1 MMANETIVTVQGWVA
16 GVPVLREA
24 GGAPVLNFRI
34 GCTPRHFNR
43 ASGQWVDSETQ
54 WYGVSA
60 WRRLA
65 AHAGDSLRQGG
76 RGDRARPAQPP
87 ALRQQERH
95 RGRGDGDRRVQHRS
109 RPQPGDG
116 DLREVV
122 TGGRELF
129 GSRPRARGCHRRCVA
144 LVPWRNTFS
153 PCATSARPTATRSS
167 WTT

>member
-1 MMANETIVTVQGWVA
+1 MANETIVTVQGWVA

-65 AHAGDSLRQGG
+65 AHAGDSLHQGDAVIVHGRLNHRPYVNKSGVEVVAMEIDAFSIGHDLNRGTARFVKSPPAAESGSAADPEQGG
-76 RGDRARPAQPP
+76 
-87 ALRQQERH
+87 
-95 RGRGDGDRRVQHRS
+95 
-109 RPQPGDG
+109 
-116 DLREVV
+116 
-122 TGGRELF
+122 
-129 GSRPRARGCHRRCVA
+129 
-144 LVPWRNTFS
+144 
-153 PCATSARPTATRSS
+153 ATAAA
-167 WTT
+167 